1 LHRTIELVAKFQFS
15 EMLPTLQIESITIA
29 ELKVASE
36 PGALLGPGWSALKT
50 TRLTQPQHQRTAQ

>member
-1 LHRTIELVAKFQFS
+1 LRRTIELVAKFQFS

-36 PGALLGPGWSALKT
+36 PEALLADPAGARSE
-50 TRLTQPQHQRTAQ
+50 RRD